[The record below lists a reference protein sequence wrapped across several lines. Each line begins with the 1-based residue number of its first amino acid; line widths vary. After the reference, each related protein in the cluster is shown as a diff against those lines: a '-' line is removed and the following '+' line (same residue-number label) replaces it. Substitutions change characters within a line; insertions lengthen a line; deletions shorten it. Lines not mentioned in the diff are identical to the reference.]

1 MAGDPRPHHRRM
13 ESASEHLRVL
23 ARRLVDETRRR
34 VALRAALLA
43 GSAGRGDAD
52 HYSDVDLLL
61 YVDQIPSP
69 EVVAAVRQA
78 VGGIG
83 GGPKVQPTELF
94 STEEFDL
101 SGVRVELSFTAVS
114 WMDRRLDDLLERLVD
129 FDSPSQKILSG
140 VLEGLPLYGQE
151 LIGRW
156 KARVECY
163 PEPLRWKMVQ
173 RYWSFFPLWYGSA
186 AMAKRDAE
194 LWRLDVLIDAAF
206 NLLGVLAGLNRLY
219 FTRFQFKRT
228 RAFVAGMKIAPARLA
243 QRLESLFR
251 LDPESAAA
259 ELGRLVEETAALVE
273 EELPGFDVELRFP
286 PGTAQQPWSSE
297 ISKGPAVARTIGRHD

>member
-1 MAGDPRPHHRRM
+1 M
-13 ESASEHLRVL
+13 EPASKHLRLL
-23 ARRLVDETRRR
+23 ARRIVDETLER
-34 VALRAALLA
+34 VVLRAALLA

-52 HYSDVDLLL
+52 HYSDIDLLL
-61 YVDQIPSP
+61 YVDQVPSP
-69 EVVAAVRQA
+69 EVAARVREA

-83 GGPKVQPTELF
+83 GGPRVQPTEQF
-94 STEEFDL
+94 STEEFEL

-114 WMDRRLDDLLERLVD
+114 WMDARLDDLLERLVD

-140 VLEGLPLYGQE
+140 LLEGLPLYGQD

-156 KARVECY
+156 KARVERY
-163 PEPLRWKMVQ
+163 PEPLRLKMVE

-194 LWRLDVLIDAAF
+194 LWRLDVLMDAAF

-228 RAFVAGMKIAPARLA
+228 RAYVASMKIAPARLA
-243 QRLESLFR
+243 ERLETLFR
-251 LDPESAAA
+251 LDPGSAAA

-286 PGTAQQPWSSE
+286 PGTAQQPWSSD
-297 ISKGPAVARTIGRHD
+297 ISKTPSVARTIGRHD

>member
-1 MAGDPRPHHRRM
+1 M
-13 ESASEHLRVL
+13 EPASKHLRLL
-23 ARRLVDETRRR
+23 ARRIVDETLER
-34 VALRAALLA
+34 VVLRAALLA

-52 HYSDVDLLL
+52 HYSDIDLLL
-61 YVDQIPSP
+61 YVDQVPSP
-69 EVVAAVRQA
+69 EVAARVREA

-101 SGVRVELSFTAVS
+101 NGVRVELSFTAVS
-114 WMDRRLDDLLERLVD
+114 WMDARLDDLLERLVD

-140 VLEGLPLYGQE
+140 LLEGLPLYGQE

-156 KARVECY
+156 KARVERY
-163 PEPLRWKMVQ
+163 PEPLRLKMVE

-186 AMAKRDAE
+186 AMEKRDAE
-194 LWRLDVLIDAAF
+194 LWRLDALMDAAF

-228 RAFVAGMKIAPARLA
+228 RAYVASMKIAPARLA
-243 QRLESLFR
+243 ERLESLFR
-251 LDPESAAA
+251 LDPGSAAA

-286 PGTAQQPWSSE
+286 PGTAQQPWSSD
-297 ISKGPAVARTIGRHD
+297 ISKTPSVARTIGRHD

>member
-1 MAGDPRPHHRRM
+1 M
-13 ESASEHLRVL
+13 EPASKHLRLL
-23 ARRLVDETRRR
+23 ARRIVDETLER
-34 VALRAALLA
+34 VVLRAALLA

-52 HYSDVDLLL
+52 HYSDIDLLL
-61 YVDQIPSP
+61 YVDQVPSP
-69 EVVAAVRQA
+69 EVAARVREA

-101 SGVRVELSFTAVS
+101 NGVRVELSFTAVS
-114 WMDRRLDDLLERLVD
+114 WMDARLDDLLERLVD

-140 VLEGLPLYGQE
+140 LLEGLPLYGQE

-156 KARVECY
+156 KARVERY
-163 PEPLRWKMVQ
+163 PEPLRLKMVE

-186 AMAKRDAE
+186 AMEKRDAE
-194 LWRLDVLIDAAF
+194 LWRLDALMDAAF

-228 RAFVAGMKIAPARLA
+228 RAYVASMKIAPARLA
-243 QRLESLFR
+243 ERLESLFR
-251 LDPESAAA
+251 LDPGSAAA

-286 PGTAQQPWSSE
+286 PGTGQQPWSSD
-297 ISKGPAVARTIGRHD
+297 ISKTPSVARTIGRHD

>member
-1 MAGDPRPHHRRM
+1 M
-13 ESASEHLRVL
+13 EPASEHLRL
-23 ARRLVDETRRR
+23 LGRRIVGEALKR
-34 VALRAALLA
+34 VTLRAALLA

-52 HYSDVDLLL
+52 HYSDIDLLL
-61 YVDQIPSP
+61 YVDRIPLP
-69 EVVAAVRQA
+69 EVAAGVRQA

-83 GGPKVQPTELF
+83 GGPRGRPTEQF

-101 SGVRVELSFTAVS
+101 NGVRVELSFVAVS
-114 WMDRRLDDLLERLVD
+114 WMDARLDDLLERLID

-140 VLEGLPLYGQE
+140 LLEGFPLYGEEQ
-151 LIGRW
+151 IGRW
-156 KARVECY
+156 KARVERY
-163 PEPLRWKMVQ
+163 PEPLRRKMVE

-194 LWRLDVLIDAAF
+194 LWRLDVLMDAAF

-228 RAFVAGMKIAPARLA
+228 RAYVASMKLAPARLA
-243 QRLESLFR
+243 ERLESLFH

-259 ELGRLVEETAALVE
+259 ELGRLVKETAALVE
-273 EELPGFDVELRFP
+273 QELPGFDVELRFP
-286 PGTAQQPWSSE
+286 PGTAQQAWSSNLAE
-297 ISKGPAVARTIGRHD
+297 VPSVARTIGRHD

>member
-1 MAGDPRPHHRRM
+1 M
-13 ESASEHLRVL
+13 EPASEHLRLL
-23 ARRLVDETRRR
+23 ARRIVDETRKR

-52 HYSDVDLLL
+52 HYSDIDLLL

-69 EVVAAVRQA
+69 DVVAGVRQA

-83 GGPKVQPTELF
+83 GGPRVQPTEQF

-101 SGVRVELSFTAVS
+101 NGVRVELSFAAVS
-114 WMDRRLDDLLERLVD
+114 WTDARLDDLLERLID
-129 FDSPSQKILSG
+129 FDSPSQKMLSG
-140 VLEGLPLYGQE
+140 LLEGLPLYGHE
-151 LIGRW
+151 LVARW
-156 KARVECY
+156 KARVERY
-163 PEPLRWKMVQ
+163 PEPLRRKMVQ

-186 AMAKRDAE
+186 AMEKRDAE
-194 LWRLDVLIDAAF
+194 LWRLDVLMEAAF

-228 RAFVAGMKIAPARLA
+228 RAFVASMKIAPERLA
-243 QRLESLFR
+243 DRLESLFR

-259 ELGRLVEETAALVE
+259 ELGCLVEETAVLIE
-273 EELPGFDVELRFP
+273 EQLPGLDVELRFP
-286 PGTAQQPWSSE
+286 PGTAQQPWSSN
-297 ISKGPAVARTIGRHD
+297 ISKSPSVAPTIER